1 MSLRVRLTFLYT
13 TLLGVVLLLFS
24 LLIFGLVSIILI
36 NQIDSTLRQSAENL
50 IPLLRVNEENQF
62 DPRSLT
68 SVELNENLI
77 IQLFNADNQLQVARP
92 YGWVEPLDPQSLA
105 ARTPGYRSSTSDGVP
120 VRVLTIPLKTVR
132 GPAGVLQLG
141 ISLSLVIALQNDLVT
156 IVIITS
162 LGAMLITA
170 VATWLITARALRPLS
185 TVTRVATQITRADDL
200 SRRIPITEPV
210 DEEFRNLINAF
221 NQTLE
226 RLESLFNFQRRF
238 IADVSHELRTP
249 LTVIKGNAGLMR
261 KLGEADQEALESI
274 ESEVDRLTRLV
285 GDLLLLAQ
293 AEQGELPLDPQKMS
307 LDTLLVEVQHQL
319 ATLAGDKVRISLE
332 HLEQIEMTGD
342 RDRLKQVILNLMAN
356 AVQYSTP
363 GGEVVLALHLINQQ
377 ARLTIRDNGPGIPA
391 EDLPH
396 IFERFYRGEK
406 SRTRSKQ
413 SGFGLGLS
421 IAYWIVRAHGGHI
434 EVSSQEG
441 KGSTFTVWLPL
452 KPVNNK
458 ENSLE

>member
-24 LLIFGLVSIILI
+24 LLIFGLVSFILL
-36 NQIDSTLRQSAENL
+36 NQIDNTLNQSAENL
-50 IPLLRVNEENQF
+50 IPLLRVNEDNQF

-68 SVELNENLI
+68 SLELNENLV
-77 IQLFNADNQLQVARP
+77 IQLYNSDNQLQVARP

-105 ARTPGYRSSTSDGVP
+105 ARTPGYRSTTSDSVP
-120 VRVLTIPLKTVR
+120 VRVLTIPLKTAR
-132 GPAGVLQLG
+132 GSAGALQLG
-141 ISLSLVIALQNDLVT
+141 ISLSLLFAVQNDLVT

-170 VATWLITARALRPLS
+170 VATWLITGRALRPLS

-200 SRRIPITEPV
+200 SRRIPLTEPL
-210 DEEFRNLINAF
+210 DDEFRNLINSF
-221 NQTLE
+221 NATLE
-226 RLESLFNFQRRF
+226 RLETLFTFQRRF

-249 LTVIKGNAGLMR
+249 LTVIKGNAALMR
-261 KLGEADQEALESI
+261 KLGEADEESLAGI

-293 AEQGELPLDPQKMS
+293 AEQGQLPLDPQKMS

-319 ATLAGDKVRISLE
+319 GTLAGDKVRVVLE
-332 HLEQIEMTGD
+332 HLEQVEMSGD
-342 RDRLKQVILNLMAN
+342 RDRLKQVILNLAAN
-356 AVQYSTP
+356 AVQYSP
-363 GGEVVLALHLINQQ
+363 QGGEVRLSLHLINQQ
-377 ARLTIRDNGPGIPA
+377 ARLTIRDTGPGIPSD
-391 EDLPH
+391 DLPH

-406 SRTRSKQ
+406 SRTRGKQ

-441 KGSTFTVWLPL
+441 KGSTFVVWLPL
-452 KPVNNK
+452 LPPENK
-458 ENSLE
+458 ENSLV

>member
-24 LLIFGLVSIILI
+24 LLIFGLISFILL
-36 NQIDSTLRQSAENL
+36 NQIDNTLNQSAENL
-50 IPLLRVNEENQF
+50 IPLLRVNEDNQF

-68 SVELNENLI
+68 SLELNENLV
-77 IQLFNADNQLQVARP
+77 IQLYNSDNQLQVARP

-105 ARTPGYRSSTSDGVP
+105 ARTPGYRSTTSDSVP

-132 GPAGVLQLG
+132 GPAGALQLG
-141 ISLSLVIALQNDLVT
+141 ISLSLLIAVQNDLVT

-162 LGAMLITA
+162 LGAMLVTA
-170 VATWLITARALRPLS
+170 VATWLITGRALRPLS

-200 SRRIPITEPV
+200 SRRIPLTEPA
-210 DEEFRNLINAF
+210 DEEFRNLINSF
-221 NQTLE
+221 NETLE
-226 RLESLFNFQRRF
+226 RLETLFTFQRRF
-238 IADVSHELRTP
+238 IADVSHEQRTP

-261 KLGEADQEALESI
+261 KLGEADEESLAGI

-293 AEQGELPLDPQKMS
+293 AEQGQLPLDPQKMS

-319 ATLAGDKVRISLE
+319 GTLAGDRVRIVLE

-342 RDRLKQVILNLMAN
+342 RDRLKQVILNLAAN
-356 AVQYSTP
+356 AVQYSP
-363 GGEVVLALHLINQQ
+363 QGGEVRLSLHLINQQ
-377 ARLTIRDNGPGIPA
+377 ARLTIRDTGPGIPS

-406 SRTRSKQ
+406 SRTRGKQ

-441 KGSTFTVWLPL
+441 KGSTFVVWLPL
-452 KPVNNK
+452 KPPEAK
-458 ENSLE
+458 ENSLV